1 MRTWIEVEA
10 RFAERPKDTSPFAD
24 AFESFGCNSSLE
36 TEEPPAIKGYLEAVN
51 GSIKIANK
59 LKAILLERGASDV
72 RINEVPDEDWSE
84 IWKQHFKP
92 RRVGKRMVV
101 VPSWEDFER
110 VEQDIVLRLDPGQ
123 AFGTGE
129 HPTTQL
135 CLELLE
141 HFEMA
146 GKYVL
151 DIGCGS
157 GILAIAAAKLGAKS
171 VTAVD
176 IDRSAVQIAIENA
189 RINNVRIETYAS
201 EGFAEWSDG
210 RKWDVVVSNIVSA
223 TLARIAGD
231 VRRVVEQNGI
241 WIVSGV
247 LRNNWKDLYDR
258 VQDGFDL
265 IELKERDDW
274 IAASLRCNS

>member
-1 MRTWIEVEA
+1 MKTWIEVEA
-10 RFAERPKDTSPFAD
+10 RFAERPKDTSLFAD
-24 AFESFGCNSSLE
+24 AFENFGCNSSLE
-36 TEEPPAIKGYLEAVN
+36 SEEPPAIRGYLEAVS
-51 GSIKIANK
+51 GSLKNANR
-59 LKAILLERGASDV
+59 LKAILLERGASEV

-92 RRVGKRMVV
+92 RRVGKRLVV
-101 VPSWEDFER
+101 VPSWEDFEEA
-110 VEQDIVLRLDPGQ
+110 EQDIVLKLDPGQ

-141 HFEMA
+141 QSELA
-146 GKYVL
+146 GKSVL

-176 IDRSAVQIAIENA
+176 IDGSAIQITIENS
-189 RINNVRIETYAS
+189 RVNGIRIETYAS
-201 EGFAEWSDG
+201 EGIAEWSQG
-210 RKWDVVVSNIVSA
+210 RKWDIVVSNIISA
-223 TLARIAGD
+223 TLMRISDD
-231 VRRVVEQNGI
+231 VLSHLESNGI

-247 LRNNWKDLYDR
+247 LQNNWKDLYEDVR
-258 VQDGFDL
+258 NNFDL
-265 IELKERDDW
+265 IELKERDEW
-274 IAASLRCNS
+274 VAAAFRCKS